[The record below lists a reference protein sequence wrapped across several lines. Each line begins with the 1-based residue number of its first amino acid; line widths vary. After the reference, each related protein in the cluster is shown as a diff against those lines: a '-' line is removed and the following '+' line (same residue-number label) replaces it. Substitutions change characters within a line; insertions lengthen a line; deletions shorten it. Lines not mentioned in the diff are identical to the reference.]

1 MGVWMRNVRTLL
13 GCPGLPHSARVIF
26 GDDKMFTNLCYKIHG
41 NNFPKET
48 LPGLQSHSPL
58 FMVPRVKLE
67 YRLYLVRRLFDS
79 NHLGWREQ
87 KRGTSAGD
95 GGK

>member
-1 MGVWMRNVRTLL
+1 MGTTFQKSWTSSY
-13 GCPGLPHSARVIF
+13 G
-26 GDDKMFTNLCYKIHG
+26 
-41 NNFPKET
+41 T
-48 LPGLQSHSPL
+48 LPGLLSHSPL

-67 YRLYLVRRLFDS
+67 YRFYLVKRLFDS

-87 KRGTSAGD
+87 KRSTSAGD